1 MVDETEGGEVVWEN
15 HSRRSR
21 RNRNTRDRTML
32 ANTRPPG
39 DVVDAAINAAQS
51 GGEPIDMAAAFPN
64 GVFSDTFLAPQGGLP
79 SVDGPTPD
87 GLQRVAR
94 IAPNYL
100 TEYRLRLLHRL
111 ILRGVTQDQQAALLG
126 VSIRYVRE
134 LRARLNSRLREE
146 AAGTDG
152 YLVFG
157 QSKAFYDEIRAMAMR
172 IATDEEIEP
181 CEQFPEGRKGASR
194 NQRLD
199 AMRVALHAEGDR
211 HRFMQLVGFY
221 DYFQFKPQGELDE
234 RQQSGVRVTEMLR
247 IQMDGQATP
256 EDVEAMYT
264 EVEDTP
270 DADGEDDEF
279 TRVLD

>member
-1 MVDETEGGEVVWEN
+1 MVDETQDVTWEN
-15 HSRRSR
+15 NRGRARRPR
-21 RNRNTRDRTML
+21 RDRDRTTL
-32 ANTRPPG
+32 AATRPQG
-39 DVVDAAINAAQS
+39 DVVDVAINTAQVS
-51 GGEPIDMAAAFPN
+51 GEAIDMAAAFPH
-64 GVFSDTFLAPQGGLP
+64 GIFGDMADCPTGGLP

-87 GLQRVAR
+87 GLERVRR

-111 ILRGVTQDQQAALLG
+111 ILRGVTQEQQAALLG
-126 VSIRYVRE
+126 VGIRYVRE
-134 LRARLNSRLREE
+134 LRARLNNALREE

-172 IATDEEIEP
+172 IATDEGIAP
-181 CEQFPEGRKGASR
+181 CEQYPEGKDGSSR

-221 DYFQFKPQGELDE
+221 DYFQFKPKGELDA

-247 IQMDGQATP
+247 VHMDGQATEGEVDAMYIAP
-256 EDVEAMYT
+256 ED
-264 EVEDTP
+264 EVTP
-270 DADGEDDEF
+270 DGDDDEF